1 MYSNIFRKTLMFGIL
16 GGKIFILK
24 RSNIKGK
31 GSELIYMVCKTLY
44 EKNIY
49 LSNNKLKTTKQK

>member
-1 MYSNIFRKTLMFGIL
+1 MFEVL

-24 RSNIKGK
+24 RSNIKGR